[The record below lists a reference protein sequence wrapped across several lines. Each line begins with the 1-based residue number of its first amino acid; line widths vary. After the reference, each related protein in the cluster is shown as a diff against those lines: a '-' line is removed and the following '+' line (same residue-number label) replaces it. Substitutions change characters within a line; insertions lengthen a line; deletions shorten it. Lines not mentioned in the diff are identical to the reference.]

1 MNQEKLKSGFITII
15 GRPNAGKS
23 TFINQV
29 LKQKVVITSDKPQT
43 TRNQIQAIYNADD
56 CQMIFID
63 TPGVHKPKHELGK
76 VLNKTAFNALKEVD
90 CILFMAD
97 ASETFSTGNRYIL
110 DQLKEIDTPV
120 ILVLN
125 KIDLL
130 KKHQV
135 IEAIETF
142 SKEFDFADVVP
153 ISALTGENVETLI
166 TVIKDKLPE
175 GPRYYPL
182 DMVTDHPERFIIG
195 ELIREKVLMKTREEV
210 PHSVAVV
217 IDQYKK
223 RDNSD
228 IIDVYATII
237 VERPTQKAI
246 LIGKGGQMLKDIG
259 TLARMDIENLLG
271 SRIYLELWVKV
282 MENWR
287 NRNNVLNQLGY
298 REEPK

>member
-1 MNQEKLKSGFITII
+1 MMHEKVKSGFITII

-29 LKQKVVITSDKPQT
+29 LKQKVVIVSDKPQT

-63 TPGVHKPKHELGK
+63 TPGIHKPKHELGK
-76 VLNKTAFNALKEVD
+76 VLNKTAFNAIKEVD

-97 ASETFSTGNRYIL
+97 ASEEFSTGNRYIL
-110 DQLKEIDTPV
+110 VQLKGIKTPV

-130 KKHQV
+130 KKHQI
-135 IEAIETF
+135 IEQIETF
-142 SKEFDFADVVP
+142 TKEFPFEEVVP
-153 ISALTGENVETLI
+153 ISALTGENVDKLLE
-166 TVIKDKLPE
+166 VIKNKLPE

-182 DMVTDHPERFIIG
+182 DMVTDHPERFIIA
-195 ELIREKVLMKTREEV
+195 ELIREKVLHKTREEV
-210 PHSVAVV
+210 PHSVAVI

-223 RDNSD
+223 RENSD
-228 IIDVYATII
+228 IIDVYATIV
-237 VERPTQKAI
+237 VERPSQKAI
-246 LIGKGGQMLKDIG
+246 LIGKGGQMLKEIG
-259 TLARMDIENLLG
+259 TLARLDIENLLG

-287 NRNNVLNQLGY
+287 NRINVLNQLGY